1 MAGEF
6 EKLAYDAALRSLDKQ
21 ERLLEELRARTGVLL
36 AASSVAITLLGQQAF
51 RGPGGNVLT
60 AIGLA
65 AFVVSISGS
74 VLILLPRN
82 GLIFA
87 EAGAKLYRSF
97 FAIRDDLPEVY
108 RRLAYLLDGFWEIN
122 EQTIARLAIAYI
134 VAATALVVEI
144 LALAALLGT
153 RIV

>member
-1 MAGEF
+1 MTGEF

-51 RGPGGNVLT
+51 QGPGGNLLT

-87 EAGAKLYRSF
+87 ESGAKLYRSF

-134 VAATALVVEI
+134 VAAAALVIEI
-144 LALAALLGT
+144 LALATLLGT